1 MYTIPTGIKT
11 NIKRNEDNEG
21 VILSETSILQRCPF
35 YIFIGPPRS
44 GKTTIIEEMLENQE
58 LYFKKYHK
66 VIFIT
71 PSGFSGI
78 ELTLNKNWY
87 PTLNMDWIYKELEK
101 ISEEKIQKQVLLI
114 FDDCVSEMNK
124 ISATSDFT
132 KLFYNRRHI
141 FPNVCVSIFLTTQ
154 YWVKIPSAIRSLNT
168 GLFIFKINQTEW
180 VKITKELTI
189 PDTSHI
195 LKSIILTM
203 GTKPFSFLYLNFN
216 NNKYYLNFD
225 SQIIV

>member
-44 GKTTIIEEMLENQE
+44 GKTTIIEEMLENPE

-87 PTLNMDWIYKELEK
+87 PTLNMDWIYKELRE
-101 ISEEKIQKQVLLI
+101 ILI
-114 FDDCVSEMNK
+114 VYF
-124 ISATSDFT
+124 
-132 KLFYNRRHI
+132 
-141 FPNVCVSIFLTTQ
+141 
-154 YWVKIPSAIRSLNT
+154 
-168 GLFIFKINQTEW
+168 
-180 VKITKELTI
+180 
-189 PDTSHI
+189 
-195 LKSIILTM
+195 
-203 GTKPFSFLYLNFN
+203 
-216 NNKYYLNFD
+216 
-225 SQIIV
+225 